1 VNAFDLPVMIASGC
15 GGTGRELATYAD
27 GTSGL
32 SGLGG
37 FVTRT
42 LTMDPRAGG
51 RVRMGESPAGL
62 VRAHRLQNPGLDR
75 FLMNELPWLAQQGV
89 RTFVSIAGATLAEY
103 ADITRRLGRAPGVAG
118 IELNL
123 AIDDPRR
130 LGVFDATEPF
140 QAARVVTT
148 VRAELPVGIALHVK
162 LSSVP
167 SRIATAARAVA
178 EAGADALV
186 VGGALPAAL
195 DNGTSAELSGPAV
208 RPVALRCVA
217 EVRAALPDVPVIAV
231 GGIATAADARGFL
244 SAGAV
249 AVQVGT
255 ALLHDPTTAF
265 RIAGELAAG
274 TQTDNPGDDL

>member
-1 VNAFDLPVMIASGC
+1 MPVMIASGC
-15 GGTGRELATYAD
+15 GGTGRELASYAGED
-27 GTSGL
+27 GL
-32 SGLGG
+32 AGLGG

-42 LTMDPRAGG
+42 LTLDPRAGG
-51 RVRMGESPAGL
+51 RVRVGESPAGL

-75 FLMNELPWLAQQGV
+75 FLMTELPWLAQQGV

-103 ADITRRLGRAPGVAG
+103 ADLTRRLVRAPGVAG

-123 AIDDPRR
+123 AVDDPRR

-148 VRAELPVGIALHVK
+148 VRAELPVGMALHVK
-162 LSSVP
+162 IPAVP
-167 SRIATAARAVA
+167 SRVAAVARAVA

-186 VGGALPAAL
+186 IGGALPAAL
-195 DNGTSAELSGPAV
+195 DNGTPAELSGPAV
-208 RPVALRCVA
+208 RPVAMRCVA
-217 EVRAALPDVPVIAV
+217 EVRSALPDVPVIAV
-231 GGIATAADARGFL
+231 GGIATAEDARGFL

-265 RIAGELAAG
+265 RIAAALAGGTGTDEPGEEL
-274 TQTDNPGDDL
+274 

>member
-1 VNAFDLPVMIASGC
+1 MSAPTSFDLPVMVASGC
-15 GGTGRELATYAD
+15 GGTGRELAAYAQED
-27 GTSGL
+27 GLAGI
-32 SGLGG
+32 GG

-51 RVRMGESPAGL
+51 RVRVEESPAGL

-75 FLMNELPWLAQQGV
+75 FLMTELPWLAQQGV

-103 ADITRRLGRAPGVAG
+103 AEITRRLVRAPGVAG

-123 AIDDPRR
+123 AVDDPRR

-140 QAARVVTT
+140 QAARVVTA
-148 VRAELPVGIALHVK
+148 VRAELPVGVALHVK
-162 LSSVP
+162 LPAVP

-195 DNGTSAELSGPAV
+195 DNGTPAELSGPAV
-208 RPVALRCVA
+208 RPVALRCLA
-217 EVRAALPDVPVIAV
+217 EVRTALPGVPLIAV
-231 GGIATAADARGFL
+231 GGIATADDARGFL

-255 ALLHDPTTAF
+255 ALLHDPTTVF
-265 RIAGELAAG
+265 RIASELA
-274 TQTDNPGDDL
+274 TNPGDDL